1 MDALQQVK
9 DAKPGEIDM
18 ILMDVMMPVM
28 DGLETT
34 KRIRALEE
42 PGISDVPII
51 AMTANAF
58 ESDVKD
64 AFDAGMDDYIS
75 KPYKKEDLI
84 AVINAN
90 LR

>member
-1 MDALQQVK
+1 
-9 DAKPGEIDM
+9 
-18 ILMDVMMPVM
+18 
-28 DGLETT
+28 
-34 KRIRALEE
+34 
-42 PGISDVPII
+42 
-51 AMTANAF
+51 MTANAF